1 MNLDALDCF
10 VKIADV
16 GSLSAASKLHGLPK
30 STLSLK
36 LRQLEADHGVTLFA
50 RKGRSLELTDAGHE
64 LLKHARE
71 IFACCETAEA
81 ALSEMRDEVAGTLRI
96 GATGEFGT
104 AFNAQML
111 YAFRQKY
118 PRVKL
123 DLVFFSPSVLFTP
136 DRLQSFDAIVSWDDP
151 GGDPR
156 DGRGQNGVPAET
168 LSSATFGLFA
178 SRDYLARAGTPQT
191 PDALANHR
199 GILYRA
205 PMGLQSWR
213 LQHNGEAVEVLPPSD
228 FAANDYWTIKYFAV
242 AGEGIAYLPKFFTSI
257 ECERGHLVPILPGWA
272 SEEKW
277 IHIRFP
283 RSHIVSKKASAFLE
297 FCKSYFLPGFEFAG
311 PRYYVE
317 TVLAPDG
324 AAAPKEETFR

>member
-10 VKIADV
+10 VKIAEV

-36 LRQLEADHGVTLFA
+36 LRQLEAELDIALFA
-50 RKGRSLELTDAGHE
+50 RRGRSLVLTDAGDE
-64 LLKHARE
+64 LLKHARA
-71 IFACCETAEA
+71 ILASCETAEA
-81 ALSEMRDEVAGTLRI
+81 AVAEMRDEVAGTLRI

-136 DRLQSFDAIVSWDDP
+136 DRLQSFDAIISWDDP
-151 GGDPR
+151 GQ
-156 DGRGQNGVPAET
+156 DGYPGET
-168 LSSATFGLFA
+168 LSSATFALFA
-178 SRDYLARAGTPQT
+178 SRDYLARAGTPGS
-191 PDALANHR
+191 PEALAEHR
-199 GILYRA
+199 GVLYRT

-213 LQHNGEAVEVLPPSD
+213 LQRDGKAVDVLPRSD

-242 AGEGIAYLPKFFTSI
+242 AGEGIAYLPKFFTRI

-283 RSHIVSKKASAFLE
+283 RSHFVSKKASAFLE
-297 FCKSYFLPGFEFAG
+297 FCKAYFLPGFEFAG

-317 TVLAPDG
+317 TVLAPER
-324 AAAPKEETFR
+324 AAVRKEETAS

>member
-1 MNLDALDCF
+1 VNVEALGSF
-10 VKIADV
+10 IKIAEV
-16 GSLSAASKLHGLPK
+16 GSLSTAAKLHGLPK

-36 LRQLEADHGVTLFA
+36 LRQLEAELDVHLFA
-50 RKGRSLELTDAGHE
+50 RRGRSLELTDAGAE
-64 LLKHARE
+64 LLKHAHA
-71 IFACCETAEA
+71 ILASCEAAEA
-81 ALSEMRDEVAGTLRI
+81 AIAEMRDEVAGTLRI

-136 DRLQSFDAIVSWDDP
+136 DRLQSFDAIISWDDP
-151 GGDPR
+151 GE
-156 DGRGQNGVPAET
+156 DGQASET
-168 LSSATFGLFA
+168 LGSARFALFA
-178 SRDYLARAGTPQT
+178 SRDYLERAGTPDA
-191 PDALANHR
+191 PAALADHR
-199 GILYRA
+199 GVLYRT

-213 LQHNGEAVEVLPPSD
+213 LQNGSAAVEVLPPSD
-228 FAANDYWTIKYFAV
+228 FVANDYWTIKYFAV
-242 AGEGIAYLPKFFTSI
+242 AGEGIAYLPRFFTSI
-257 ECERGHLVPILPGWA
+257 ECERGHLVPILPAWA

-283 RSHIVSKKASAFLE
+283 RSRFVSKKASAFLA
-297 FCKSYFLPGFEFAG
+297 FCKAYFLPGFEFRG

-317 TVLAPDG
+317 TVLPPAPG
-324 AAAPKEETFR
+324 TEEKTS